1 MDEAI
6 RAAMRTVGS
15 SGVSRR
21 QVVRALAALGM
32 TSPMISALLD
42 WASAAHAGPS
52 GVEPKA
58 GPRGGGG
65 PLRMLFWQAP
75 MILNGHVALGDK
87 DSNAASIF
95 YEPLAT
101 YDAEARLVP
110 VLATSVPGREN
121 GQVTPDGLSVVWNLK
136 RGVHWHD
143 GRPFTADDVVFTWE
157 YAIEGGVGG
166 RYRDLERVERL
177 NDHAVRV
184 VFREPTAFWAE
195 AFCGI
200 DTGQILPRHVFGPF
214 RGRAREA
221 PANYQPVGTG
231 PYRCV
236 EFRPGDVIR
245 AELNP
250 YYHVAGRPF
259 FDTLEL
265 KGGGD
270 APSAARAVLQT
281 GDYDYA
287 WNLQVED
294 EWLTRLERGDGRGR
308 LLVTP
313 TAQVEHILLNL
324 ADPWREVDGER
335 SSARTPHP
343 ILADPLVRRALGLLI
358 DRAAIASELYGRF
371 GSATG
376 SILNWPAP
384 FVSPNVGWAFDPAGA
399 ESALE
404 AAGWRRGPD
413 GVRAKE
419 GRRLRLLFQ
428 TSTNR
433 VRQNTQAVVKQACAR
448 AGIEIEVKA
457 VLPSVFFDNGSAD
470 GYARFHADLQMFY
483 AVPGPDPLRF
493 MERFT
498 SWRIPSKATGW
509 SGTNVARWRNDG
521 YDALWRAARSELDAA
536 RRAALFIRMNDL
548 VVASGVV
555 IPVVQRARVEAV
567 SRGLQVETSPWN
579 ASLWSLATWHRR
591 AQA

>member
-6 RAAMRTVGS
+6 RDAIRTMRSGS
-15 SGVSRR
+15 LSRR
-21 QVVRALAALGM
+21 QVVRALGALGM
-32 TSPMISALLD
+32 TAPMISALLGG
-42 WASAAHAGPS
+42 APVARAGPG
-52 GVEPKA
+52 GVAAKT

-65 PLRMLFWQAP
+65 PLRLLLWQAP
-75 MILNGHVALGDK
+75 TILNAYLSLGEK
-87 DSNAASIF
+87 DTIAAGIF
-95 YEPLAT
+95 YEPLAVF
-101 YDAEARLVP
+101 DAEARLRP
-110 VLATSVPGREN
+110 VLATSIPSREN
-121 GQVTPDGLSVVWNLK
+121 GQVAVDGLSVVWNLK

-166 RYRDLERVERL
+166 SYRDLERVEKL

-184 VFREPTAFWAE
+184 VFREPTGFWGE
-195 AFCGI
+195 AFC
-200 DTGQILPRHVFGPF
+200 DTGHILPRHVFGPF
-214 RGRAREA
+214 RGRRREA
-221 PANYQPVGTG
+221 PANHQPVGIG

-236 EFRPGDVIR
+236 EFRPGDVVR

-250 YYHVAGRPF
+250 HYHVAGRPF

-294 EWLTRLERGDGRGR
+294 ELLSRLERSGRGR

-313 TAQVEHILLNL
+313 TALVEHILLNL
-324 ADPWREVDGER
+324 TDPWREIEGER
-335 SSARTPHP
+335 SSLKAPHP

-358 DRAAIASELYGRF
+358 DRVTIASELYGRF
-371 GSATG
+371 GSPTG
-376 SILNWPAP
+376 NILNGPAAY
-384 FVSPNVGWAFDPAGA
+384 VSPNIRWAFDPAGA

-413 GVRAKE
+413 GVRIKE

-428 TSTNR
+428 TSTNP
-433 VRQNTQAVVKQACAR
+433 VRQKTQAVVKQACAR
-448 AGIEIEVKA
+448 AGIEVEVKA
-457 VLPSVFFDNGSAD
+457 VLASVFFANDAAD
-470 GYARFHADLQMFY
+470 SYTRFHADLQMY
-483 AVPGPDPLRF
+483 HIGPPPPDPLRF

-498 SWRIPSKATGW
+498 SWRIPRKANDWAGR
-509 SGTNVARWRNDG
+509 NVTRWRDDG
-521 YDALWRAARSELDAA
+521 YDALWRATRSELDAA

-548 VVASGVV
+548 VVTSGAV
-555 IPVVQRARVEAV
+555 IPVVRRAQVEAV
-567 SRGLQVETSPWN
+567 VRDLQVETSPWN
-579 ASLWSLATWHRR
+579 SALWSLATWHRR
-591 AQA
+591 APG